1 LIDDSFKNW
10 RGMSASG
17 GRRIKRSI
25 FIDMNTIRFLESDEI
40 ERFEEYA
47 LLKDYIDEKRRE
59 IEAYNASSEERRINA
74 NIRRLTNVGTF
85 RAYIRGYLRNHA
97 AIHENMTLLVRQLDP
112 TPQGLPIEIY
122 CFTNTT
128 DWGAYEDIQSDLM
141 DHLLALAPD
150 FGLRTFQNPSG
161 RDLME
166 LRKSG

>member
-1 LIDDSFKNW
+1 
-10 RGMSASG
+10 MSLSG

-25 FIDMNTIRFLESDEI
+25 FIDMNTINFLEPKEI
-40 ERFEEYA
+40 ERFEKYA

-59 IEAYNASSEERRINA
+59 IEDYNASSEERRINA

-85 RAYIRGYLRNHA
+85 RAYIYSYLRNHA
-97 AIHENMTLLVRQLDP
+97 AIHKNMTLLVRQLDP

-128 DWGAYEDIQSDLM
+128 NWGAYEGIQSDLL

-150 FGLRTFQNPSG
+150 FGLRTFQSPSG
-161 RDLME
+161 RDLLQLTRSSE
-166 LRKSG
+166 AESGS